1 MGEIILEYL
10 LHEDKL
16 YIYIYIWRNVEMVD
30 FGESD
35 KMIKING
42 KVDQPNTYN
51 GFSSNI
57 SFFIQGRTSFKN
69 NFFRE

>member
-1 MGEIILEYL
+1 
-10 LHEDKL
+10 
-16 YIYIYIWRNVEMVD
+16 MVD

-42 KVDQPNTYN
+42 KVDKSNSYN

-57 SFFIQGRTSFKN
+57 SFFIQGRTSSG
-69 NFFRE
+69 